1 MEWRLVGFINK
12 IKSHWQLFRFYSLKL
27 LLDKFNYNNLLS
39 PYINYAAG
47 LEMEENYQRMF
58 LADPNSKQIYIYIFL
73 KRKKHCCISISFL
86 GVRENFLIELEFGKL
101 NKSASCKKFFFSNG
115 YLLNFI
121 ISIILVFFLYF

>member
-58 LADPNSKQIYIYIFL
+58 LADPNSPRIIAIYL
-73 KRKKHCCISISFL
+73 
-86 GVRENFLIELEFGKL
+86 
-101 NKSASCKKFFFSNG
+101 
-115 YLLNFI
+115 
-121 ISIILVFFLYF
+121 